1 MTERQQKTL
10 MKYQRQI
17 LTATKAKYYVGL
29 GQADIRAVIDL
40 HNELF
45 PNQKETF
52 TTCSACVLK
61 ILQKLHRPME
71 EAELNKPKEEEKK
84 VEEPKAPKK
93 GKGNGKK
100 TDK

>member
-1 MTERQQKTL
+1 MTEQQQKTL

-61 ILQKLHRPME
+61 ILQKLYRPMQ
-71 EAELNKPKEEEKK
+71 EAEVEDNKPKEGEEK
-84 VEEPKAPKK
+84 PKAPKK

-100 TDK
+100 TDQ

>member
-1 MTERQQKTL
+1 MTEQQQKIL

-17 LTATKAKYYVGL
+17 LTASKAKYYVGL
-29 GQADIRAVIDL
+29 GQSDIRAVIDL

-61 ILQKLHRPME
+61 ILQKLYRPMQ
-71 EAELNKPKEEEKK
+71 EAEVELNKPKEEEEK
-84 VEEPKAPKK
+84 PKAPKK

-100 TDK
+100 TDQ

>member
-1 MTERQQKTL
+1 MTEQQQKTL
-10 MKYQRQI
+10 IKYQRQI
-17 LTATKAKYYVGL
+17 LTAHKAKYYVGL
-29 GQADIRAVIDL
+29 GQSDIRAVIDL

-61 ILQKLHRPME
+61 ILQKLYKPMKE
-71 EAELNKPKEEEKK
+71 AEAELNKPKE
-84 VEEPKAPKK
+84 VEEPKPKAPKK

-100 TDK
+100 TDQ